1 MPRRPQ
7 TPPPDAPTE
16 DTDPVAV
23 TIAALS
29 FDEEFEKLNLFQ
41 RLARIS
47 GHVGNVP
54 KKGYNAFHKY
64 HYVTEADL
72 VGAVR
77 QYLAAA
83 GILMIPDVIETTQ
96 LSDELTKV
104 VVEYTV
110 TDGGASFT
118 FKVPGYGSDRGD
130 KGVYK
135 ALTGSMKYAIM
146 KLFKIETGDDPEQ
159 DTRVDERA
167 ACAIGRPLGRSRS
180 GLGPDRLPAWRP
192 RPDGDRHPA
201 APDRPGDRRPRLG
214 ARRLRALPGR
224 DDEHRDPA
232 HRHRGSRSGGGHE
245 HPEGA
250 RTS

>member
-167 ACAIGRPLGRSRS
+167 ATR
-180 GLGPDRLPAWRP
+180 
-192 RPDGDRHPA
+192 
-201 APDRPGDRRPRLG
+201 DRPPARPVEVGARPGPTTSVAATPRRRPPPSCARS
-214 ARRLRALPGR
+214 ARRSPTSA
-224 DDEHRDPA
+224 
-232 HRHRGSRSGGGHE
+232 GS
-245 HPEGA
+245 A
-250 RTS
+250 TTSCSSWPRR